1 MSPLPVTSS
10 TRPSAPWEGQ
20 TIYETDTDLMYVYNG
35 SSWQQ
40 FGGGTSVG
48 NSGLVFIKAQT
59 VGTAVSSVTVTDVF
73 SANYENYQIIIDGGT
88 CSTNTSFNLQ
98 LGTATSG
105 YYYASHYSQY
115 IASTP
120 LGLSST
126 TGASFVEAGRCSTS
140 GNNINCYLYNPFASQ
155 KTGFRSQSTDYE
167 TSGFLVTTAG
177 FLNDTNSYTSFIIKP
192 SSGTISG
199 GTIRIYGYR
208 K

>member
-1 MSPLPVTSS
+1 VWNGTAWVIPNAPAQNPQGLELITACTVTS
-10 TRPSAPWEGQ
+10 A
-20 TIYETDTDLMYVYNG
+20 
-35 SSWQQ
+35 
-40 FGGGTSVG
+40 GGTSATA
-48 NSGLVFIKAQT
+48 SGGVVTI
-59 VGTAVSSVTVTDVF
+59 GTSNTSVTVSSAF
-73 SANYENYQIIIDGGT
+73 SATYDIYQIIIDGGI
-88 CSTNTSFNLQ
+88 CNTNTSFNLQ

-115 IASTP
+115 AAPTP

-167 TSGFLVTTAG
+167 TSGFFVTTSG

-192 SSGTISG
+192 SAGTITG
-199 GTIRIYGYR
+199 GTVRVYGYR